1 MGDIHEVSK
10 DAGQDAVKKP
20 GLWPIIVAVIVISAA
35 VGGIFIMNE
44 MQKPETGSNEITAV
58 LIIDYGDGTSE
69 QYDVTTRNNSVPGLL
84 DEAIGNTNYELKR
97 SSEGVDYIHSI
108 RGIFGQPPDNLSLAS
123 RSWGY
128 YLNNTRA
135 PGTADAFEARGNFTL
150 VREGQTVK
158 LMFEEGYNPSGIFRG
173 SGISVTVSIDYG
185 NGTQREMNV
194 ITENFTALGALESAV
209 GYDNLTLT
217 DYGAWGMLVDGIDG
231 ILTGTPVEGIA
242 DTSNYYW
249 FWYVNGEFAYVGVS
263 QYVLQDGD
271 IVEWRF
277 EESVW

>member
-1 MGDIHEVSK
+1 MNDADEVSK
-10 DAGQDAVKKP
+10 DAGQSAEKKP
-20 GLWPIIVAVIVISAA
+20 GPWPIIVAVIVISAA
-35 VGGIFIMNE
+35 VGGIFIVNE
-44 MQKPETGSNEITAV
+44 IQNPDIVSNEITAV
-58 LIIDYGDGTSE
+58 LIIDYGNGTSE
-69 QYDVTTRNNSVPGLL
+69 QYEVTTQNNSVPGLL
-84 DEAIGNTNYELKR
+84 DEAIGNSSYIMKR
-97 SSEGVDYIHSI
+97 SVEGVDYIHSI
-108 RGIFGQPPDNLSLAS
+108 RGVFAQPPDNLSLAN

-150 VREGQTVK
+150 VRDGQTVK
-158 LMFEEGYNPSGIFRG
+158 LVFEEGYNPSGIFRG

-185 NGTQREMNV
+185 NGTQKEMNV

-209 GYDNLTLT
+209 GYDNLTMT

-231 ILTGTPVEGIA
+231 IVTGTPVEGID

-263 QYVLQDGD
+263 QYVLQDSD
-271 IVEWRF
+271 VIEWRF
-277 EESVW
+277 EESAW